1 MHTRVANE
9 FMEWFGDNYDKQ
21 KAKLIAYCKSSGYT
35 FNEDIF
41 EDTALKIYDKIV
53 KSGIDDPSPKGFDS
67 YFFKSFK
74 TNLFREQQYSRVAK
88 LDDNYEGEVDEVYDE
103 WYNKNNAPEIEKLRK
118 DLWIDYSSLYLINK
132 VVDNWDDEHTYL
144 FKMKTFIPKMTYKKL
159 QRESGMK
166 NVRQKVVDV
175 RNWLR
180 ENVTKDEI
188 KKAFNQKYGNL
199 LE

>member
-1 MHTRVANE
+1 MHTRAANK
-9 FMEWFGDNYDKQ
+9 FLGWFGDNYNKQ
-21 KAKLIAYCKSSGYT
+21 KAKLISYCKSSGYT

-41 EDTALKIYDKIV
+41 SDTALKIYDKIV
-53 KSGIDDPSPKGFDS
+53 KSGIDDPTPNGYDK

-132 VVDNWDDEHTYL
+132 VVDNWDNEHVYL

-188 KKAFNQKYGNL
+188 KKAFNQKYGFL